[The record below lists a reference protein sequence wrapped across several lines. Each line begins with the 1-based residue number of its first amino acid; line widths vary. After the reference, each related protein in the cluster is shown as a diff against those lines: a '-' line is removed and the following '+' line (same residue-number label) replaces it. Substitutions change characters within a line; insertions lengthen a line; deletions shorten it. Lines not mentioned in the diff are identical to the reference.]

1 MIKKIL
7 KNKVF
12 IVLAIIIVFL
22 IIIKLFSKPSEKIDT
37 KNKNYSVSPSS
48 FSTPTPTPNLTPHP
62 DEDEIID
69 LNRQIPLARLLP
81 YQGKYFKVIR
91 YRKANNLELIVFDK
105 SKTDLAKKEAQEWLI
120 ENGVENL
127 DSFTVVY

>member
-1 MIKKIL
+1 MIKKLL
-7 KNKVF
+7 KNKFF
-12 IVLAIIIVFL
+12 IVLAIIVVFL
-22 IIIKLFSKPSEKIDT
+22 IIIKLFSNSSEKIDT
-37 KNKNYSVSPSS
+37 KNKNSSISPSS
-48 FSTPTPTPNLTPHP
+48 FSYPTPTPNLTPHP

-91 YRKANNLELIVFDK
+91 YHKANNLELIVFDK
-105 SKTDLAKKEAQEWLI
+105 SKTDLAKQEAQDWLVK
-120 ENGVENL
+120 NGVENL